1 MPKTLVVFFQ
11 EVDGNAPVREWLQ
24 ALRSREPRAHAKC
37 VARIRRLAALG
48 HELRRPEADYLQ
60 DGIHELRARSG
71 HVHYRL
77 LYAYHGRDVA
87 VLVHALTKEGVVPAA
102 DIHRALVRRMLL
114 DANPD
119 AHIQEDP

>member
-1 MPKTLVVFFQ
+1 MPKILVVFFQ
-11 EVDGNAPVREWLQ
+11 EADGHAPVRDWLA

-77 LYAYHGRDVA
+77 LYAFHGRDVTM
-87 VLVHALTKEGVVPAA
+87 LVHALTKEGAVPAA
-102 DIHRALVRRMLL
+102 DIRRALLRKMLL
-114 DANPD
+114 DANPN
-119 AHIQEDP
+119 AHMLEDP